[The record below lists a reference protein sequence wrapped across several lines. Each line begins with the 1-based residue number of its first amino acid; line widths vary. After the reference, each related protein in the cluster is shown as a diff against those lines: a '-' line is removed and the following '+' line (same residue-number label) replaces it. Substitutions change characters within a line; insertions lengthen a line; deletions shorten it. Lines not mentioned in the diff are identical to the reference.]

1 MSDRYMKYKEVIS
14 RNIVINS
21 TEDNSEYIEEFEKNY
36 EYIRIKSDIYGI
48 KILIN
53 DCSEADAIA
62 FTNIDEIELKELCIN
77 KIRIINNL
85 DNSLKDCNKNVSII
99 LMR

>member
-21 TEDNSEYIEEFEKNY
+21 TEDHNEYTEEFERNY
-36 EYIRIKSDIYGI
+36 EYIKIISNFYGI

-53 DCSEADAIA
+53 DCDEADAII
-62 FTNIDEIELKELCIN
+62 FNDVTEIELKELCIN